1 MNKSSWVRGIWGV
14 GQDGYATNIFHSRCF
29 MLMVYLFPGAV
40 CFGLDPT
47 VVTVRQSR
55 MTYGVGVVNRFDPA
69 RHPDSKR
76 IQKDGTDW
84 CAGIF
89 DTFVASGQP
98 VTLGDKVNRR
108 YAPANRD
115 QKTSIIH
122 VYCSESSDVQY
133 VTDPGVQRCATMR
146 LDLVDAETET
156 GIEPGTGRREI
167 ETTMT
172 FGDTEIRVS
181 ARDATTGRN
190 VGSTIDFLN
199 K

>member
-1 MNKSSWVRGIWGV
+1 
-14 GQDGYATNIFHSRCF
+14 
-29 MLMVYLFPGAV
+29 MLMFCLFPGAV

-47 VVTVRQSR
+47 VITVRKSR

-76 IQKDGTDW
+76 IQKDGNDW

-98 VTLGDKVNRR
+98 VTLGDKVIRR
-108 YAPANRD
+108 YAPANRE

-146 LDLVDAETET
+146 LDLVDAEVEI
-156 GIEPGTGRREI
+156 GVEPSTTRREI
-167 ETTMT
+167 EATMT

-181 ARDATTGRN
+181 ARDATTGCN
-190 VGSTIDFLN
+190 VGSTIDFLQ